1 MDVKTVFP
9 NLNVMWVRWSDY
21 TLMTSEF
28 SGPRVS
34 YLAPAPGAAELRFNC
49 AEQSEQLVADALE
62 LGRQLLIGTPE
73 GKRLCAV
80 FAARHGL
87 LGLGAEEGPALHQRP
102 RCAPLLPPVEQP
114 GVWRGY

>member
-62 LGRQLLIGTPE
+62 LGRQLRFRGPSRAFGAGG
-73 GKRLCAV
+73 GK
-80 FAARHGL
+80 
-87 LGLGAEEGPALHQRP
+87 GPALHQRP